1 MFGCGRNEGG
11 RDGCRWAGSG
21 GGQSRIKGTASVN
34 ELAVE
39 RHWHC
44 RLGCV
49 RCWGGEWCGS
59 GAELALTATKTTAQ
73 PQNPIAQRLQWQR
86 GATYRLE
93 GGGSA
98 MGAPCE
104 GVAPPNGGQDWGLRG
119 SQGSAPKKGQRQ
131 PCCCCLLHVVF
142 LSFFSQPLCRT
153 QSASRPVCHQSN
165 RCWGLFLPNSP
176 RRCFRGLSNSSTW
189 TKCSVRT
196 RHLRRDQQHNVR
208 QVKPTGQQVNG
219 HHQASQGPL
228 NLKISW
234 PGSRGCVSVSE
245 CRQTMPAAVAR
256 WSVSATNATTARII
270 LRECLGHHRI
280 SAPHPRH
287 VEIKYHLSLF
297 SIFNSPFP
305 AQMESKSRRGQSVVR
320 VHGVG
325 PRQELSLKPSPLCP
339 PSSAATRSR
348 TVCRGGNR

>member
-1 MFGCGRNEGG
+1 
-11 RDGCRWAGSG
+11 
-21 GGQSRIKGTASVN
+21 
-34 ELAVE
+34 
-39 RHWHC
+39 
-44 RLGCV
+44 
-49 RCWGGEWCGS
+49 
-59 GAELALTATKTTAQ
+59 
-73 PQNPIAQRLQWQR
+73 
-86 GATYRLE
+86 
-93 GGGSA
+93 

-104 GVAPPNGGQDWGLRG
+104 GVALPNGGQDWGLLRG
-119 SQGSAPKKGQRQ
+119 LRRKRVSGSPAAAA
-131 PCCCCLLHVVF
+131 CCTSY

-176 RRCFRGLSNSSTW
+176 RRCFRGLSNSSW

-305 AQMESKSRRGQSVVR
+305 AQIESKSRRGQSVVR

-325 PRQELSLKPSPLCP
+325 QRQELSLKPSPLCP

>member
-1 MFGCGRNEGG
+1 MATGGNPSPGGG
-11 RDGCRWAGSG
+11 RFSHGCTVRG
-21 GGQSRIKGTASVN
+21 GGPS
-34 ELAVE
+34 E
-39 RHWHC
+39 
-44 RLGCV
+44 
-49 RCWGGEWCGS
+49 
-59 GAELALTATKTTAQ
+59 
-73 PQNPIAQRLQWQR
+73 R
-86 GATYRLE
+86 GAGLGIARFSGVCAE
-93 GGGSA
+93 KGSA
-98 MGAPCE
+98 AAPAAAACCTSYFCLFFRSRCAGHSQHRGPSVISQTAAGDFSSPTLPA
-104 GVAPPNGGQDWGLRG
+104 GVFEVSPTHQHGQN
-119 SQGSAPKKGQRQ
+119 
-131 PCCCCLLHVVF
+131 V
-142 LSFFSQPLCRT
+142 
-153 QSASRPVCHQSN
+153 QSVLDICDETNSTMSGRSSR
-165 RCWGLFLPNSP
+165 
-176 RRCFRGLSNSSTW
+176 
-189 TKCSVRT
+189 
-196 RHLRRDQQHNVR
+196 
-208 QVKPTGQQVNG
+208 QVNG

-256 WSVSATNATTARII
+256 WSVSATNATTARIV

>member
-1 MFGCGRNEGG
+1 MATGGNPSPGGG
-11 RDGCRWAGSG
+11 RFSHGCTVRG
-21 GGQSRIKGTASVN
+21 GGPS
-34 ELAVE
+34 E
-39 RHWHC
+39 
-44 RLGCV
+44 
-49 RCWGGEWCGS
+49 
-59 GAELALTATKTTAQ
+59 
-73 PQNPIAQRLQWQR
+73 R
-86 GATYRLE
+86 GAGLGIARFSGVCAE
-93 GGGSA
+93 KGSA
-98 MGAPCE
+98 AALLLLLAARRISVFFFRSRCAGHS
-104 GVAPPNGGQDWGLRG
+104 QHRG
-119 SQGSAPKKGQRQ
+119 PSVISQTAAGD
-131 PCCCCLLHVVF
+131 
-142 LSFFSQPLCRT
+142 FFSPTLPAGVFGVSPTHQHGQNV
-153 QSASRPVCHQSN
+153 QSVLDICDET
-165 RCWGLFLPNSP
+165 NSTMSG
-176 RRCFRGLSNSSTW
+176 RSS
-189 TKCSVRT
+189 
-196 RHLRRDQQHNVR
+196 R
-208 QVKPTGQQVNG
+208 QVKPAGQQVNG

-228 NLKISW
+228 NLTISW

-245 CRQTMPAAVAR
+245 CRQTMPAAMAR

-280 SAPHPRH
+280 SAPHPQH